1 MLILT
6 TAVSQERSITV
17 IFQVMMLGL
26 ETKEKIYFVVR
37 NQPWNKWTIA
47 IGIFKE
53 WQL

>member
-1 MLILT
+1 MILR

-26 ETKEKIYFVVR
+26 ETKEKIDFVVR
-37 NQPWNKWTIA
+37 NQPWNKWAVA

-53 WQL
+53 WLL